1 MDNVLRL
8 ALVFSLAL
16 LFGALVIALSGR
28 NPFEVYHLL
37 FVQSFGSRQAL
48 ADTLLNSTPLIFT
61 GLATLVAFR
70 TGIFNVG
77 VEGSLYLGAFA
88 AAWVGFTFTTLPGWL
103 LTSLCLSAAAFA
115 GALWLLPPAY
125 LRARFHVDEVVSTL
139 LLNYVAINLTSYLVN
154 YPFLAPGTANSMTV
168 PIADQARLGRL
179 VDGSQLN
186 SGFLFALAAALLV
199 TLLYRHTVLGY
210 MLRVV
215 GSNPLFAQ
223 AVGIPVA
230 RIVVLSML
238 LSGLIGGLCG
248 AVQTLGVTYRFV
260 QGFSPGFGFEGIAVA
275 LIAGNN
281 PFLVVLAAVLLGAM
295 RTGGTNVQLFMDIPL
310 DLIDVLQAVIVL
322 LVTVQITWRWLG
334 GRSWIS

>member
-1 MDNVLRL
+1 
-8 ALVFSLAL
+8 
-16 LFGALVIALSGR
+16 
-28 NPFEVYHLL
+28 
-37 FVQSFGSRQAL
+37 
-48 ADTLLNSTPLIFT
+48 
-61 GLATLVAFR
+61 
-70 TGIFNVG
+70 
-77 VEGSLYLGAFA
+77 
-88 AAWVGFTFTTLPGWL
+88 
-103 LTSLCLSAAAFA
+103 
-115 GALWLLPPAY
+115 
-125 LRARFHVDEVVSTL
+125 
-139 LLNYVAINLTSYLVN
+139 
-154 YPFLAPGTANSMTV
+154 MTV